1 MGSIFKMLKSGVKMV
16 LSLDTATK
24 MKIISGVAVLL
35 GGIAIVATSNN
46 NSDDL
51 LLEGQVDEVNTLPE
65 IDISEDEP
73 VELELVEDET
83 E

>member
-1 MGSIFKMLKSGVKMV
+1 M
-16 LSLDTATK
+16 
-24 MKIISGVAVLL
+24 AVLL

>member
-1 MGSIFKMLKSGVKMV
+1 MGSILKMLKTGVKAV

-24 MKIISGVAVLL
+24 MKIVSGVAVLL
-35 GGIAIVATSNN
+35 GGIAIVAASNN

-51 LLEGQVDEVNTLPE
+51 LLEGQVDENALPE

>member
-1 MGSIFKMLKSGVKMV
+1 MGFLKMLKSGVKMV

-35 GGIAIVATSNN
+35 GGIAIVAASNN

-51 LLEGQVDEVNTLPE
+51 LLEGQVDEENTLPE